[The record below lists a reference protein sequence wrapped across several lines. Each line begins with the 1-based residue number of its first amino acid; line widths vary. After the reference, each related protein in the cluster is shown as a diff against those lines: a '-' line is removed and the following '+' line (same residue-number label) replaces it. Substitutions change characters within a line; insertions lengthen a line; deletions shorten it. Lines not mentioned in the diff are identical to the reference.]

1 MVAQVTARVGLQDVE
16 QRGPIVG
23 GKVRMDD
30 ADRNRPQVRSASMR
44 APSGSRALVPWAQP
58 RSASWSGVRVGWRE
72 ADARR
77 SREYP
82 GRPRRPGSGHD
93 DRRIH
98 RSRDADSGEGLLVG
112 HGG

>member
-1 MVAQVTARVGLQDVE
+1 
-16 QRGPIVG
+16 
-23 GKVRMDD
+23 
-30 ADRNRPQVRSASMR
+30 MR

-77 SREYP
+77 SRGIP
-82 GRPRRPGSGHD
+82 GRPRRLGLGHD

-98 RSRDADSGEGLLVG
+98 RGHDADSGEGLLVG
-112 HGG
+112 HGGVGDRSAVDGAILSMGGGALRGD